1 MLQEQNG
8 SQNLQKKKEE
18 KVQSRELIGIGLILS
33 IYDRREYIYICTHA
47 YIQRQTSA
55 CTQRSKGSALNIAVL
70 VSLVSSIW
78 LFLVMFNPKA
88 TS

>member
-33 IYDRREYIYICTHA
+33 IYDRREYIYIYIYVHMRTYKDRHLHA
-47 YIQRQTSA
+47 HKEVR
-55 CTQRSKGSALNIAVL
+55 VL
-70 VSLVSSIW
+70 H
-78 LFLVMFNPKA
+78 
-88 TS
+88 